1 MLATIA
7 IHPDISTYYTH
18 VTSEMNFMTIRR
30 DGSIIFSFNR
40 RGNWGTKRLNH
51 LLHTESM
58 TKVHVGLMSSVPV
71 MNRQALSYTC

>member
-40 RGNWGTKRLNH
+40 RGN
-51 LLHTESM
+51 
-58 TKVHVGLMSSVPV
+58 
-71 MNRQALSYTC
+71 